1 MKRIAQRAGIALDW
15 LWRVLGTGHCFS
27 FLFVGGFILAITAL
41 PWVRRRPGSEFEKN
55 ARARRIIH
63 HTFRF
68 YLWQMQKLGLMT
80 LEIVG
85 RENLQYAPGKLV
97 IANHPS
103 LLDVVILISLLPDC
117 DCVVKGALRR
127 SLVSGVIRATGYT
140 DNSNG
145 DAMLARCRE
154 SMAAGFPLIVFPEGT
169 RSTPGQPLVFQRGAA
184 NIAVRC
190 NVDILPVHIS
200 CNPPTLLK
208 GEPWYKIPARR
219 PHFRVEIRQPL
230 VLAHLVETGTAP
242 SLATRQLNR
251 QLLDYYC

>member
-1 MKRIAQRAGIALDW
+1 MLA
-15 LWRVLGTGHCFS
+15 TGHCFS

-41 PWVRRRPGSEFEKN
+41 PVTRMLGRTAEEKN
-55 ARARRIIH
+55 ARARRLLH

-68 YLWQMQKLGLMT
+68 YLWQMQKLGLMSLT
-80 LEIVG
+80 IHG
-85 RENLQYAPGKLV
+85 RENLPLAGGKLV

-117 DCVVKGALRR
+117 DCVVKGSLRK

-140 DNSNG
+140 DNSEG
-145 DAMLARCRE
+145 ETMIQRCRA

-169 RSTPGQPLVFQRGAA
+169 RSTPGADPVFQRGAA
-184 NIAVRC
+184 NLAVRC
-190 NVDILPVHIS
+190 NVDVLPVVIT

-208 GEPWYKIPARR
+208 GEAWYKIPARR
-219 PHFRVEIRQPL
+219 PQFAVE
-230 VLAHLVETGTAP
+230 VLSPMAVASVIDPEAPP

-251 QLLDYYC
+251 YWLEFYKEKLQHA